1 VHDQDVRLEQRQQV
15 AIPEIAVLGD
25 HHPALT
31 VGIWPLILP
40 CNGRYVCNQAA
51 GYQVIYCQSAVAD
64 VKARAEG
71 RVSAAR
77 APYCRWVPGRVG
89 VTGYLGLSLASARD
103 LDHFS
108 HTNPQVRRARQDSNP
123 RPAA

>member
-64 VKARAEG
+64 VKARARG
-71 RVSAAR
+71 CVSAAR
-77 APYCRWVPGRVG
+77 ATYCGRVRGRMG
-89 VTGYLGLSLASARD
+89 VTGCLRCLASARNTK
-103 LDHFS
+103 HF
-108 HTNPQVRRARQDSNP
+108 TLVFPQVGRARQDSNP